1 MASIATGP
9 QAPQQST
16 PVLQTFVPQSSF
28 LALVEYD
35 QANLRMTTWLKSGA
49 IYQHTFCTVLDF
61 EALKTAQNHGS
72 HWSKNIK
79 GKKLGIRLKSAKSA
93 KSERRK

>member
-1 MASIATGP
+1 MASVSNPPTAT
-9 QAPQQST
+9 AST

-35 QANLRMTTWLKSGA
+35 QANIRMTTWLKSGA
-49 IYQHTFCTVLDF
+49 IYQHICLKPDF
-61 EALKTAQNHGS
+61 EAFRTAHNHGK
-72 HWSKNIK
+72 HWSKNINGVK
-79 GKKLGIRLKSAKSA
+79 SGICIKSAKSA